1 MSTWLVVILSVL
13 FGMLMYV
20 IIFIG
25 LIIYIQVLDDIE
37 IEFSNDDVNNLH
49 EDLNGLRN
57 LGYKYD

>member
-57 LGYKYD
+57 LRYKYD